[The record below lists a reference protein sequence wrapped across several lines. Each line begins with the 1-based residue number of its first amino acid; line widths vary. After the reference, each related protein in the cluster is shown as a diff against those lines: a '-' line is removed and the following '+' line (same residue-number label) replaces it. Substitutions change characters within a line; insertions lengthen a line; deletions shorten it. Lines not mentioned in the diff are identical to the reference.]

1 MLDSVQREKQIEQ
14 SAVHGIER
22 SYLKAERLYTY
33 IALEGFDFLWSLKE
47 VHEFDYLWDEGYSI
61 EYMADY
67 FNRKPIEVLL
77 LALDRA
83 EKGKIKQRKNSIWGE
98 VKVNGCGNGSS
109 QKHRRGMAYDRRGG

>member
-1 MLDSVQREKQIEQ
+1 MLDLVQREKQIEG
-14 SAVHGIER
+14 SAIYGIEK

-33 IALEGFDFLWSLKE
+33 IALEEINFLWSLSE
-47 VHEFDYLWDEGYSI
+47 VLEFDQLWNDGYSI

-83 EKGKIKQRKNSIWGE
+83 EKGKIKERKNGIWGE
-98 VKVNGCGNGSS
+98 KN
-109 QKHRRGMAYDRRGG
+109 